1 MDWQD
6 EAIVLAARHYGE
18 HDAILTLLTRENGRH
33 LGLLRAGFSR
43 RLRPS
48 IELGN
53 RLQAAWRARLEEQLG
68 SFQIECLQS
77 VAALLLDQPLR
88 LAALASAC
96 GIVDAA
102 LPEREPHPEI
112 FTDLDVLIAQLTED
126 AVRPDDGTDE
136 SADDRLGWLTS
147 YVRWEITLLS
157 DLGFGLDL
165 THCAV
170 TGETEGLAYVS
181 PKTGRAVTRAA
192 GQSYRDRLLVLP
204 GFLASSGAR
213 AASMADVCTGLSL
226 TGHFLERHVFVQTGP
241 TSRAA
246 SPAALAAAQKGE
258 SPAARRRFL
267 QQLHDLPA

>member
-18 HDAILTLLTRENGRH
+18 HDAILTLLTRANGRH
-33 LGLLRAGFSR
+33 LGMLRAGFSR
-43 RLRPS
+43 RQRPS

-53 RLQAAWRARLEEQLG
+53 RLQASWRARLEEQLG
-68 SFQIECLQS
+68 NYQIECLQS
-77 VAALLLDQPLR
+77 VSALLLDQPLR
-88 LAALASAC
+88 LSALASAC

-112 FTDLDVLIAQLTED
+112 FIDLDILIAQLTED
-126 AVRPDDGTDE
+126 VRRGGEEDGP
-136 SADDRLGWLTS
+136 LGWLTF
-147 YVRWEITLLS
+147 YVRWEVTLLS

-170 TGETEGLAYVS
+170 TGETEDLAYVS

-192 GQSYRDRLLVLP
+192 GQIYRDRLLILP
-204 GFLASSGAR
+204 DFLSRSDAL
-213 AASMADVCTGLSL
+213 AASAAEISQGLRL
-226 TGHFLERHVFVQTGP
+226 TGHFLERHVFAQAGLA
-241 TSRAA
+241 SKAS
-246 SPAALAAAQKGE
+246 SPAALSVAQKGE

>member
-18 HDAILTLLTRENGRH
+18 HDAVLTLLTREHGRH
-33 LGLLRAGFSR
+33 LGLLRGGFSR
-43 RLRPS
+43 RQRPV

-53 RLQAAWRARLEEQLG
+53 RLQANWRARLPEQLG
-68 SFQIECLQS
+68 NYQVEGLQS

-96 GIVDAA
+96 GIIDTA

-112 FTDLDVLIAQLTED
+112 FVDLDILVTRLIEEAQ
-126 AVRPDDGTDE
+126 PGDDG
-136 SADDRLGWLTS
+136 WLVD
-147 YVRWEITLLS
+147 YVRWELTLLA

-165 THCAV
+165 THCVV

-192 GQSYRDRLLVLP
+192 GQGYHDRLLPLP
-204 GFLASSGAR
+204 AFLAEGYAARPDR
-213 AASMADVCTGLSL
+213 AAIFDGLRL
-226 TGHFLERHVFVQTGP
+226 TGHFLARHVFTQSGQSSGTG
-241 TSRAA
+241 TSLIPRQA
-246 SPAALAAAQKGE
+246 SLDEGPM
-258 SPAARRRFL
+258 ARRQFL
-267 QQLHDLPA
+267 RRLEG

>member
-18 HDAILTLLTRENGRH
+18 HDAILTLLTRANGRH
-33 LGLLRAGFSR
+33 LGMLRAGFSR
-43 RLRPS
+43 RQRPS

-53 RLQAAWRARLEEQLG
+53 RLQATWRARLEEQLG
-68 SFQIECLQS
+68 NYQIECLQS

-88 LAALASAC
+88 LSALASAC
-96 GIVDAA
+96 GVIDAA

-112 FTDLDVLIAQLTED
+112 FIDLDILIAQLTED
-126 AVRPDDGTDE
+126 VARLAGSGPEEDQ
-136 SADDRLGWLTS
+136 LGWLTF
-147 YVRWEITLLS
+147 YVRWEVTLLS

-170 TGETEGLAYVS
+170 TGETEDLAYVS

-192 GQSYRDRLLVLP
+192 GQTYRDRLLQLP
-204 GFLASSGAR
+204 DFLSRNDAVAESIVDITA
-213 AASMADVCTGLSL
+213 GLRL
-226 TGHFLERHVFVQTGP
+226 TGHFLERHVFAQAGMI
-241 TSRAA
+241 SKAS
-246 SPAALAAAQKGE
+246 SPAALAAAQKAE

>member
-43 RLRPS
+43 RQRPS

-53 RLQAAWRARLEEQLG
+53 RLQASWRARLEEQLG

-126 AVRPDDGTDE
+126 AGAATAAPVVDIF
-136 SADDRLGWLTS
+136 GWLTA
-147 YVRWEITLLS
+147 YVRWEVTLLS

-170 TGETEGLAYVS
+170 TGEAEGLAYVS

-192 GQSYRDRLLVLP
+192 GQSYRDRLLALP
-204 GFLASSGAR
+204 EFLSRNDAVALD
-213 AASMADVCTGLSL
+213 AADVLGGLRL
-226 TGHFLERHVFVQTGP
+226 TGHFLERHVFAQTGVL
-241 TSRAA
+241 SKSG
-246 SPAALAAAQKGE
+246 SPASLAVAQKGE
-258 SPAARRRFL
+258 SPMARRRFL

>member
-43 RLRPS
+43 RQRPN

-53 RLQAAWRARLEEQLG
+53 RLQASWRARLEEQLG
-68 SFQIECLQS
+68 SFQIECLHS
-77 VAALLLDQPLR
+77 VAAMLLDQPRR

-96 GIVDAA
+96 AIVDAA
-102 LPEREPHPEI
+102 LPEREPHPDI

-126 AVRPDDGTDE
+126 AASPLDAAAANDL
-136 SADDRLGWLTS
+136 AWLTA
-147 YVRWEITLLS
+147 YVRWELTLLS

-170 TGETEGLAYVS
+170 TGETAGLAYVS
-181 PKTGRAVTRAA
+181 PKTGRAVTAAA
-192 GQSYRDRLLVLP
+192 GQIYRERLLVLP
-204 GFLASSGAR
+204 AFLS
-213 AASMADVCTGLSL
+213 ADQTRTADNADLLAGLRL
-226 TGHFLERHVFVQTGP
+226 TGHFLERHVFAQAGVA
-241 TSRAA
+241 SRNA
-246 SPAALAAAQKGE
+246 SPATLAVPQKGE
-258 SPAARRRFL
+258 SPMARRRFL

>member
-18 HDAILTLLTRENGRH
+18 HDAILTLLTRANGRH
-33 LGLLRAGFSR
+33 LGMLRAGFAR
-43 RLRPS
+43 RQRPS

-53 RLQAAWRARLEEQLG
+53 RLQASWRARLEEQLG
-68 SFQIECLQS
+68 NYQIECLQS
-77 VAALLLDQPLR
+77 VSALLLDQPLR

-96 GIVDAA
+96 GVIDGA

-112 FTDLDVLIAQLTED
+112 FSDLDILIAQLTED
-126 AVRPDDGTDE
+126 IARAPADGATDDW
-136 SADDRLGWLTS
+136 LGWLS
-147 YVRWEITLLS
+147 FYVRWEITLLS

-170 TGETEGLAYVS
+170 TGETEDLAYVS

-192 GQSYRDRLLVLP
+192 GQVYRDRLLQLP
-204 GFLASSGAR
+204 DFLSRNHAVA
-213 AASMADVCTGLSL
+213 ADVADITTGLRL
-226 TGHFLERHVFVQTGP
+226 TGHFLERHVFAQTGVM
-241 TSRAA
+241 SRSA

-267 QQLHDLPA
+267 QQLHDLAT

>member
-18 HDAILTLLTRENGRH
+18 HDAILTLLTRANGRH
-33 LGLLRAGFSR
+33 LGMLRAGFSR
-43 RLRPS
+43 RQRPT

-53 RLQAAWRARLEEQLG
+53 RLQASWRARLEEQLG
-68 SFQIECLQS
+68 NYQIECLHS

-88 LAALASAC
+88 LSALASAC
-96 GIVDAA
+96 GVVDGA
-102 LPEREPHPEI
+102 LPEREPHPEV
-112 FTDLDVLIAQLTED
+112 FTDLDILIAQLTED
-126 AVRPDDGTDE
+126 MTRIGSGDATDGE
-136 SADDRLGWLTS
+136 IGWLTA
-147 YVRWEITLLS
+147 YVRWEVTLLT

-170 TGETEGLAYVS
+170 TGETEDLAYVS

-192 GQSYRDRLLVLP
+192 GQVYRDRLLQLP
-204 GFLASSGAR
+204 DFLSRAEAV
-213 AASMADVCTGLSL
+213 AASIADITAGLRL
-226 TGHFLERHVFVQTGP
+226 TGHFLERHVFAQTGVM
-241 TSRAA
+241 TRNA